1 MREQSGATD
10 DEYFAELSLFSF
22 EQNMSMI
29 RKLQQDEKDTAD
41 PKTWNFAGMFGYT
54 FLETVALYLQGK
66 RGGDGEI
73 TAAIT
78 PQQRIRAH
86 WYKLRKMYTLILMVS
101 ILRTHYARSQ
111 VFLSAFDGAKE
122 VRKDLEELDISS
134 SLFTP
139 RKMWKFLEEGPL
151 DGIKRWYSL
160 MESHLRCEFDY
171 SVKEVTCLCGLYGL
185 DGSALKLAKHVAV
198 DEQVEG
204 QKADHHLHSHH
215 LPHFHLHHLSMKAH
229 NVEEHSNLQTF
240 LHKIGIS
247 DEIHAELV
255 KKSDDYILLLMQH
268 PRLGV
273 ATCLRRFRVDPR
285 VHVKCF
291 LVQDAFDWFS
301 KSKIYATAKD
311 CHQFLKRCCKA
322 RKLRLL
328 VQQIGQHHHFFHSS
342 HGGGDGEGS
351 HHHNRE
357 HHDNADE
364 ANGDTAAEGHHH
376 PDTNVNGITE
386 KLVNEAMM
394 LVNPWEVEATESM
407 LRYMHKM
414 HAPRHVELGW
424 DRLSPL
430 CDETCDDVIATVF
443 GDKEL
448 VEMWKSTCGEGW
460 LVTSITQYQLDG
472 GYSPRSSAAAAGSE
486 SHDCVTEEA
495 QRVPFLIEIHA
506 RSQRNAMFREV
517 GLPHRFIGVLS
528 VRICV
533 CGIMRGVGH

>member
-1 MREQSGATD
+1 MCVITVVNVKERSEITD

-22 EQNMSMI
+22 EQNLSMI
-29 RKLQQDEKDTAD
+29 RKLQCEDKGTDS
-41 PKTWNFAGMFGYT
+41 KTWNFAGTFGYT

-66 RGGDGEI
+66 RGGDYGEQ
-73 TAAIT
+73 TSSAMT
-78 PQQRIRAH
+78 PRQRFAAH
-86 WYKLRKMYTLILMVS
+86 WRKLRKMYTLILMVS

-111 VFLSAFDGAKE
+111 VFLSAFNGADE

-185 DGSALKLAKHVAV
+185 DGSALKLAKQVAV
-198 DEQVEG
+198 EKHVGPDHEQ
-204 QKADHHLHSHH
+204 HHHH
-215 LPHFHLHHLSMKAH
+215 LPHFHLHHMSTKGH
-229 NVEEHSNLQTF
+229 NVEERYDLQTF
-240 LHKIGIS
+240 LHEIGIS
-247 DEIHAELV
+247 NEIHAKLV
-255 KKSDDYILLLMQH
+255 KKSDDYILMLIQH

-273 ATCLRRFRVDPR
+273 STCLRRFRVDPR

-301 KSKIYATAKD
+301 KSKIYATSEE
-311 CHQFLKRCCKA
+311 CHQFLKRCCKT

-328 VQQIGQHHHFFHSS
+328 VQQLGQYHHFFSSS
-342 HGGGDGEGS
+342 HGGGGEEGS
-351 HHHNRE
+351 HHHHEE
-357 HHDNADE
+357 HDTDVINS
-364 ANGDTAAEGHHH
+364 DTAEQSRRLAA
-376 PDTNVNGITE
+376 DANGITE
-386 KLVNEAMM
+386 KHYNEAIMF
-394 LVNPWEVEATESM
+394 VNPWEVEATESV
-407 LRYMHKM
+407 LRYMHKL

-424 DRLSPL
+424 DRFSPI
-430 CDETCDDVIATVF
+430 CNETCDDVIATVF

-472 GYSPRSSAAAAGSE
+472 GYTPRSSAVSAEGE
-486 SHDCVTEEA
+486 SHACATEEA
-495 QRVPFLIEIHA
+495 QKVPFLVEIHA

-528 VRICV
+528 VRYCL
-533 CGIMRGVGH
+533 CRGRGY